1 MELINAQIEHKI
13 YTIRGMQV
21 MLDSDLANFYHAET
35 KFINWAVQRNQRRF
49 PLDFAFQLSEQEW
62 HNLRFQ
68 IGTSSSSRGG
78 RRYMPF
84 VFTEQG
90 VAMLSAVL
98 SSDIAIEV
106 SFGGPCWCFHQQD
119 NHISPYCHL
128 LFVFS

>member
-1 MELINAQIEHKI
+1 
-13 YTIRGMQV
+13 
-21 MLDSDLANFYHAET
+21 
-35 KFINWAVQRNQRRF
+35 
-49 PLDFAFQLSEQEW
+49 
-62 HNLRFQ
+62 
-68 IGTSSSSRGG
+68 
-78 RRYMPF
+78 MPF
-84 VFTEQG
+84 VFIEQG

>member
-1 MELINAQIEHKI
+1 
-13 YTIRGMQV
+13 
-21 MLDSDLANFYHAET
+21 
-35 KFINWAVQRNQRRF
+35 
-49 PLDFAFQLSEQEW
+49 LDFAFQLSEQEW